1 MFQKT
6 LIMNL
11 ASNSEKQ
18 AGAVKVKRAQDD
30 FSKTVILL
38 KKNDCQR
45 ENGKVYIPN
54 TIKMANIKKKST
66 GQYKTNV
73 QFSKQMSE
81 EMVRQK
87 LQETFTT
94 FNLNGT

>member
-18 AGAVKVKRAQDD
+18 AGAVKVKRAQD
-30 FSKTVILL
+30 KTVILL
-38 KKNDCQR
+38 KKNDCRR

-54 TIKMANIKKKST
+54 TIEMANIKKKST

>member
-1 MFQKT
+1 
-6 LIMNL
+6 MNL

-18 AGAVKVKRAQDD
+18 AGAVEVKRAQDD
-30 FSKTVILL
+30 FFKTVVLL

-45 ENGKVYIPN
+45 RNGDVYIPN
-54 TIKMANIKKKST
+54 TIEMANIKKKST
-66 GQYKTNV
+66 GQYKKKV

-94 FNLNGT
+94 FNLNGK

>member
-38 KKNDCQR
+38 KKNDCER
-45 ENGKVYIPN
+45 RNGEVYLPN
-54 TIKMANIKKKST
+54 TIEMAKIKKKST
-66 GQYKTNV
+66 GQYKTKV

-94 FNLNGT
+94 FNLNGR

>member
-18 AGAVKVKRAQDD
+18 AGADKGKRAQDN

-38 KKNDCQR
+38 KENDCER
-45 ENGKVYIPN
+45 RNGEVYLPN
-54 TIKMANIKKKST
+54 TIEMAKIKKKST
-66 GQYKTNV
+66 GQYKTEV

-94 FNLNGT
+94 FNLNGR